1 VLGGVVS
8 PRAVSRERLVDV
20 FSTTIALKSH
30 RVTGEI
36 DVRGRRGKFLVPREL
51 RGQTVEVLLDPDPGI
66 APLLI
71 HPGTGRREPLR
82 RVAVQPEDASPK
94 PPSAPERWGN
104 GLLQKL
110 YDQWHGKVRPVAEP
124 GFGLPE
130 VFKLLEAVSGR
141 PVPATDSEA
150 ATILEAYRSIGPLA
164 RRPTE
169 AAFQAISQDLGPKRP
184 LKTYLDALA
193 RRVVPES
200 TRKPRGRKK
209 RS

>member
-1 VLGGVVS
+1 VS
-8 PRAVSRERLVDV
+8 
-20 FSTTIALKSH
+20 
-30 RVTGEI
+30 
-36 DVRGRRGKFLVPREL
+36 
-51 RGQTVEVLLDPDPGI
+51 
-66 APLLI
+66 
-71 HPGTGRREPLR
+71 R
-82 RVAVQPEDASPK
+82 RVAVQPEAASPK
-94 PPSAPERWGN
+94 PPSDPDRWGN

-110 YDQWHGKVRPVAEP
+110 HDQWHGKVRPVAEP

-130 VFKLLEAVSGR
+130 IFKLLEEVSGR

-150 ATILEAYRSIGPLA
+150 AMIQEAYRSIGPLA

-169 AAFQAISQDLGPKRP
+169 AAFKAIADDLGPKRP

-200 TRKPRGRKK
+200 PRKPRGRK